1 MTPIANQQQSRI
13 LLVAG
18 WGRCGSTLLA
28 MMFGQV
34 PGMFSAGEV
43 REIWLRGCVE
53 NRPCGCG
60 HYFRDCPFWHAV
72 GERAYG
78 GWDRLDLKSVLDLR
92 YSVDRPWGMPRV
104 LARGMH
110 GIEAYEHALAA
121 LYRAILDVSGCQVIV
136 DSSKL
141 PSHTLILARMPE
153 VDLRMVHLVRDSR
166 GVAYSTSKRV
176 EKPTG
181 LGPPTLLPRYGP
193 VSSAARYDFYN
204 GVTSALRA
212 TGVPYLRL
220 RYEDLIADPY
230 HRLCEVLAHAGQSL
244 EPELPFLKG
253 HQAELAE
260 NHLVDGNSVR
270 FAHGPMQLRPDNEW
284 RQVMPSLSRRTVTA
298 LTLPLLAAY
307 GYRLVGRGRHRSA

>member
-1 MTPIANQQQSRI
+1 MTMIANQQQSRI

-60 HYFRDCPFWHAV
+60 HSFRDCPFWHAV

-78 GWDRLDLKSVLDLR
+78 GWNRLDLERVLHIR
-92 YSVDRPWGMPRV
+92 YSVDRPWGMPLV
-104 LARGMH
+104 LARGTH
-110 GIEAYEHALAA
+110 RIEAYAHALAA
-121 LYRAILDVSGCQVIV
+121 LYRAILDVSGCQIIV
-136 DSSKL
+136 DTSKL

-153 VDLRMVHLVRDSR
+153 IDLRMVHLVRDSR
-166 GVAYSTSKRV
+166 GVAYSTNKHV
-176 EKPTG
+176 EKVTTS
-181 LGPPTLLPRYGP
+181 GPHTLLPRYGP

-204 GVTSALRA
+204 GVTSAWRA
-212 TGVPYLRL
+212 SGVPYLRL
-220 RYEDLIADPY
+220 RYEDLIADPRQ
-230 HRLCEVLAHAGQSL
+230 RLREVLAHAGQL
-244 EPELPFLKG
+244 GEPELPFLKG
-253 HQAELAE
+253 AQADLAE
-260 NHLVDGNSVR
+260 NHLVDGNPIR
-270 FAHGPMQLRPDNEW
+270 FAHGPMQLRPDDEW
-284 RQVMPSLSRRTVTA
+284 RQMMPTLSRRTVTA

-307 GYRLVGRGRHRSA
+307 GYRSIGRGRHRSA

>member
-1 MTPIANQQQSRI
+1 MPLIANHQHLRI

-34 PGMFSAGEV
+34 PGMVAAGEV

-60 HYFRDCPFWHAV
+60 HSFWDCPFWRAV
-72 GERAYG
+72 GKRAYG
-78 GWDRLDLKSVLDLR
+78 GWERLDLDSVLDIR

-104 LARGMH
+104 LARGVH
-110 GIEAYEHALAA
+110 GIEAYAHALAS
-121 LYRAILDVSGCQVIV
+121 LYRAILEVSGCQVIV
-136 DSSKL
+136 DTSKL
-141 PSHTLILARMPE
+141 PSHTLILSRMPE
-153 VDLRMVHLVRDSR
+153 IDLRMVHLVRDSR

-176 EKPTG
+176 EKVTAS
-181 LGPPTLLPRYGP
+181 GPPTLLPRYGP

-230 HRLCEVLAHAGQSL
+230 HRLREVLALAGQLGES
-244 EPELPFLKG
+244 ELPFLSG
-253 HQAELAE
+253 TQAELAE
-260 NHLVDGNSVR
+260 NHLVDGNPIR
-270 FAHGPMQLRPDNEW
+270 FAHGPLQLCPDDEW
-284 RQVMPSLSRRTVTA
+284 RQMMPARSRRTVTA

-307 GYRLVGRGRHRSA
+307 GYRSTAAGAHA